1 MKDGWKCSDFHRK
14 VDNKGA
20 ALVVA
25 RTRGGAVCG
34 GYNPEGARMVWAQVL
49 MMMMAPTASRSR
61 PTTGWEGV
69 GDERRTIAA
78 FLFTWPQG
86 KPTKARPIKLPKI
99 GSAEYAIDDRP
110 DLAIKVRGLFFG
122 GGGVFMVFMCS

>member
-34 GYNPEGARMVWAQVL
+34 GYNPDGAWA
-49 MMMMAPTASRSR
+49 
-61 PTTGWEGV
+61 
-69 GDERRTIAA
+69 
-78 FLFTWPQG
+78 
-86 KPTKARPIKLPKI
+86 
-99 GSAEYAIDDRP
+99 
-110 DLAIKVRGLFFG
+110 G
-122 GGGVFMVFMCS
+122 GGRFLGCVAKCVR